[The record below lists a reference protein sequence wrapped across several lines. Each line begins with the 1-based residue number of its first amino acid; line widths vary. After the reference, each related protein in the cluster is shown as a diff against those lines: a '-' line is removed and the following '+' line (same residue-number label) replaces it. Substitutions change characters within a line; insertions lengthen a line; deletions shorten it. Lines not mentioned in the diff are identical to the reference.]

1 MSNGIVSDEARS
13 LYQTFKEIRVY
24 LNQTPAISV
33 EDRKKIGELLR
44 VLKYKIEFDVLEESL
59 KDDSFITSVVAD
71 IDTKLLHIDQER
83 KEITDNMKNMQLV
96 TSTRRLIALRRT
108 SNELDRIKTYI
119 RERQFDYYVEAMN
132 AKLESTNELVMACNQ
147 VLRNGMNDY
156 SYMFGHE
163 LVGNNGL
170 DKEGLDLLF
179 SIITNKE
186 LKEQLS
192 NY

>member
-83 KEITDNMKNMQLV
+83 KEITDN
-96 TSTRRLIALRRT
+96 
-108 SNELDRIKTYI
+108 
-119 RERQFDYYVEAMN
+119 
-132 AKLESTNELVMACNQ
+132 
-147 VLRNGMNDY
+147 
-156 SYMFGHE
+156 
-163 LVGNNGL
+163 
-170 DKEGLDLLF
+170 
-179 SIITNKE
+179 ITNKSIDKRE
-186 LKEQLS
+186 I
-192 NY
+192 